1 MASSTKQFDVCI
13 VALADLRIDARTI
26 NIATAL
32 SSSGLRVVCVAP
44 DISNGAVFEG
54 FTTMYVPVGRTHGTP
69 KQQRLW
75 QQWMEFSRSVMSIR
89 SSISSRMFWASDLW
103 SLRAARG
110 CARYHRAAL
119 LYDARE
125 MYSALGTLSKRPL
138 MQFAVSMM
146 ERYYAGAVDRITVS
160 GPMDA
165 EYVRAQLR
173 RQELPDVILNV
184 PPLSWVQ
191 STDTIRQQCSIPH
204 EHSVALYQGAVL
216 EGRGIGVLI
225 DAMEFA
231 PHMHAC
237 ILGDGPARAMYME
250 YASAKPWHD
259 RIHFPG
265 GIPNSE
271 LAVWTAS
278 ADVGMCFIE
287 PQSLSYRLALPHK
300 LFEYAMARIPAL
312 VSDLPAMRRVMEQ
325 FPFGELVAATASP
338 QECAQLLER
347 LVRNASSY
355 VPFAEAAAA
364 VYNRE
369 AQHAEIVRIATE
381 TMNAHD

>member
-1 MASSTKQFDVCI
+1 
-13 VALADLRIDARTI
+13 
-26 NIATAL
+26 
-32 SSSGLRVVCVAP
+32 
-44 DISNGAVFEG
+44 
-54 FTTMYVPVGRTHGTP
+54 
-69 KQQRLW
+69 
-75 QQWMEFSRSVMSIR
+75 
-89 SSISSRMFWASDLW
+89 
-103 SLRAARG
+103 
-110 CARYHRAAL
+110 
-119 LYDARE
+119 
-125 MYSALGTLSKRPL
+125 
-138 MQFAVSMM
+138 
-146 ERYYAGAVDRITVS
+146 
-160 GPMDA
+160 MDA

-184 PPLSWVQ
+184 PPLSRVQ
-191 STDTIRQQCSIPH
+191 STDTIRQQCFIPR

>member
-1 MASSTKQFDVCI
+1 
-13 VALADLRIDARTI
+13 
-26 NIATAL
+26 
-32 SSSGLRVVCVAP
+32 
-44 DISNGAVFEG
+44 
-54 FTTMYVPVGRTHGTP
+54 
-69 KQQRLW
+69 
-75 QQWMEFSRSVMSIR
+75 
-89 SSISSRMFWASDLW
+89 
-103 SLRAARG
+103 
-110 CARYHRAAL
+110 
-119 LYDARE
+119 
-125 MYSALGTLSKRPL
+125 
-138 MQFAVSMM
+138 
-146 ERYYAGAVDRITVS
+146 
-160 GPMDA
+160 
-165 EYVRAQLR
+165 
-173 RQELPDVILNV
+173 
-184 PPLSWVQ
+184 
-191 STDTIRQQCSIPH
+191 
-204 EHSVALYQGAVL
+204 
-216 EGRGIGVLI
+216 
-225 DAMEFA
+225 
-231 PHMHAC
+231 
-237 ILGDGPARAMYME
+237 MYME
-250 YASAKPWHD
+250 YASTKPWHD